1 MGITLHGLNRRNTID
16 TDHGFNRTLRDRRR
30 QTSKVTPYALAVETH
45 AEHGGPLPEVGAI
58 EGDGGKLHKGVGT
71 RSSSHAKCCGV
82 GWGGRSRRRKL
93 A

>member
-71 RSSSHAKCCGV
+71 RSNNHAKCCGV